1 MSSPGSTLTRSRA
14 LLLLAGVVL
23 LVFGPLLLGNYHQ
36 YILSL
41 ILVNVIIAV
50 GLNLLIGNA
59 GQISLCSSAFMGI
72 GAYTTVYCMTEGGIP
87 FWFAL
92 PIGGLA
98 AALFGLLLG
107 APAVRVR
114 GFYLAVVTLAFLE
127 IIQVIIREIPA
138 VTGGVRGLLAPRP
151 EIFGFSF
158 AQDLRFYYVVLLVAA
173 LAVYC
178 AHSLLRSPIGRQFNA
193 VRNNETVAYS
203 LGISVV
209 RVKLLAFVV
218 SAFYA
223 GIGGGLFAALVGF
236 IDPLEFGLLTSIQHV
251 IFIVVGGLGSI
262 VGAILGA
269 SILTALPEFLR
280 GLKEYNEFF
289 FGGLLILVLIGL
301 PHGLVSLGRSSRV
314 LTRWRGRRRAGGSRP
329 DEVAP

>member
-1 MSSPGSTLTRSRA
+1 MSSLGSSLPRPKGI
-14 LLLLAGVVL
+14 LLLAGGL
-23 LVFGPLLLGNYHQ
+23 LLIFGPLLLGNYHQ

-72 GAYTTVYCMTEGGIP
+72 GAYTTVFCITKVGIP
-87 FWFAL
+87 FWFSL
-92 PIGGLA
+92 PIGGLV

-127 IIQVIIREIPA
+127 IIQVIIREIPD
-138 VTGGVRGLLAPRP
+138 VTGGVRGMLAPRP
-151 EIFGFSF
+151 EAFGFSF
-158 AQDLRFYYVVLLVAA
+158 AKDLRFYYVVLLVTA
-173 LAVYC
+173 LAVWC

-193 VRNNETVAYS
+193 VRNNETVALS

-209 RVKLLAFVV
+209 RVKLLAFVI

-269 SILTALPEFLR
+269 SILTALPE
-280 GLKEYNEFF
+280 
-289 FGGLLILVLIGL
+289 IIGEM
-301 PHGLVSLGRSSRV
+301 V
-314 LTRWRGRRRAGGSRP
+314 RRRARYFVPDSFESVASMRGEIYARWERLELYGRVRP
-329 DEVAP
+329 LRPAGN

>member
-1 MSSPGSTLTRSRA
+1 MSERRFPTVRSLLALGGA
-14 LLLLAGVVL
+14 LLLLV
-23 LVFGPLLLGNYHQ
+23 GPLFLGNYHH

-59 GQISLCSSAFMGI
+59 GQISLCSSAFMAI
-72 GAYTTVYCMTEGGIP
+72 GAYTTVYVTTETGIP
-87 FWFAL
+87 FWFSL
-92 PIGGLA
+92 PIGGVA

-127 IIQVIIREIPA
+127 IIQVIIREIPDI
-138 VTGGVRGLLAPRP
+138 TGGVRGMQAPRP
-151 EIFGFSF
+151 KPFGFSF
-158 AQDLRFYYVVLLVAA
+158 SSDLRFYYVVLVMAA

-178 AHSLLRSPIGRQFNA
+178 ARSLLRSPVGRSFNA
-193 VRNNETVAYS
+193 VRNNETVA
-203 LGISVV
+203 LAMGISVV
-209 RVKLLAFVV
+209 RVKLIAFVI

-223 GIGGGLFAALVGF
+223 GIGGGLFATLVGF

-262 VGAILGA
+262 AGSVLGA
-269 SILTALPEFLR
+269 AVLTALPELMR

-289 FGGLLILVLIGL
+289 FGGLLIAVLIGL
-301 PHGLVSLGRSSRV
+301 PRGLAGLLKARPAAWVH
-314 LTRWRGRRRAGGSRP
+314 GRRKRPADAAGGTP
-329 DEVAP
+329 

>member
-1 MSSPGSTLTRSRA
+1 MSSWRAAILQPRGQLILVGS
-14 LLLLAGVVL
+14 LLLLV
-23 LVFGPLLLGNYHQ
+23 GPLFLGNYHQ

-41 ILVNVIIAV
+41 IMVNVIIAV

-72 GAYTTVYCMTEGGIP
+72 GAYTTVYCTTQVGIP
-87 FWFAL
+87 FWFSL
-92 PIGGLA
+92 PIGGLVA
-98 AALFGLLLG
+98 AFFGLLLG

-127 IIQVIIREIPA
+127 IVQVIIREIPD
-138 VTGGVRGLLAPRP
+138 VTGGVRGMLAPRP
-151 EIFGFSF
+151 KPFGFSF
-158 AQDLRFYYVVLLVAA
+158 SADIRFYYVVLLVAA
-173 LAVYC
+173 LSVYC
-178 AHSLLRSPIGRQFNA
+178 AHSLLRSPIGRSFNA
-193 VRNNETVAYS
+193 VRNNETVALS
-203 LGISVV
+203 MGISVV
-209 RVKLLAFVV
+209 RVKLIAFVI

-223 GIGGGLFAALVGF
+223 GIGGGLFATVVGF

-262 VGAILGA
+262 LGAILGA
-269 SILTALPEFLR
+269 SVLTALPELLR

-301 PHGLVSLGRSSRV
+301 PHGLVSLGRIGLWAR
-314 LTRWRGRRRAGGSRP
+314 LRRGGGAA
-329 DEVAP
+329 DEPSGKAPP